1 MLSRILPGILGL
13 TASALYFSSIS
24 NQEFSLAETVL
35 LSILI
40 GFFTFVIYQLGSRIA
55 IFNHQQKNGNNIESV
70 FLIAPFA
77 IAALYPFDHSASLL
91 KTIPQLSV
99 AAILSVTYYRP
110 MNYGI
115 SFING
120 LREIPVVKN
129 VVLALAWSLATTP
142 FPFERTENLHL
153 LIFRTLFVLALS
165 IAIDI
170 RDRQSDA
177 KQNTLTLALMIG
189 SRNCAMVSSS
199 LLLLAAALAGTI
211 LSMPDGPGWQTLI
224 IPAHTIITALGV
236 LSLHERSKPITYFW
250 TVDFQ
255 LFLHALLFLMIRLTL

>member
-13 TASALYFSSIS
+13 TASALYFSSTS
-24 NQEFSLAETVL
+24 NQECSLAETAV

-55 IFNHQQKNGNNIESV
+55 IFNRQQKNGKKIESA

-77 IAALYPFDHSASLL
+77 IAAIYPFDHPAFLL
-91 KTIPQLSV
+91 KSIPQLSV
-99 AAILSVTYYRP
+99 SAILTVAYYRP
-110 MNYGI
+110 MNYGL

-120 LREIPVVKN
+120 LREIPMMKN

-142 FPFERTENLHL
+142 FTAERTETLYL
-153 LIFRTLFVLALS
+153 LIFRTLFILALS

-170 RDRQSDA
+170 RDRQSDS
-177 KQNTLTLALMIG
+177 KQNTMTLALMIG
-189 SRNCAMVSSS
+189 SRNCAMASSS
-199 LLLLAAALAGTI
+199 ILLLAAVLAGTT
-211 LSMPDGPGWQTLI
+211 LSMPDDSWWLPLI

-255 LFLHALLFLMIRLTL
+255 LFLHALLFLLIRLTL